1 MKKYIP
7 LLVFVLSA
15 AIGLTLTY
23 IILESERTA
32 ERQAFE
38 SLADDAVNR
47 IRERTEHNLS
57 LIAATHSFFE
67 ADNGNVSR
75 PEFQSFALGLFLK
88 GHLSGMQG
96 IGFAR
101 LIKSGEED
109 AASDIL
115 RQNYELE
122 RQIWPETTQDF
133 RTPILMLEPLD
144 LRNKAALGFDMY
156 SETTRRQAMLA
167 AAKTATVSASAP
179 VMLVQEITEEKQ
191 AGFLAFMPLM
201 AEGSSAGEVL
211 IGEDRIQGFVYA
223 PFRAGDLHKAALP
236 SPAAVPVFVQTA
248 DITDGTPQVLFASE
262 GFPEHEEKA
271 ANRVSRQ
278 IEVGGRVWEISVIE
292 SAALNDSFFY
302 WRTFMLGSVSL
313 LFSAALAVSV
323 RSRLKSREANR
334 LLKEMSEKTIQEKD
348 LMLQEMKHRIKNSIA
363 RILAIARQTAGA
375 SESLEEFNASFG
387 SRLQAMA
394 NAQDLLTRSRWEKA
408 DLRALL
414 LQELEQVFGDGAEGI
429 DLAGPSVQL
438 TETGTHA
445 LGLVFH
451 ELATNAMKYSDVFAE
466 GSRFEVAWKIAPGS
480 KGSRRL
486 ELDWIEET
494 PKEVSVPESLGFGS
508 RLMEALVAGEMGG
521 KIDRRFT
528 SRGVVVRISV
538 PLK

>member
-1 MKKYIP
+1 MKKHIP

-15 AIGLTLTY
+15 AIGLSLTY
-23 IILESERTA
+23 IILESERAA

-38 SLADDAVNR
+38 TLADDAVGR
-47 IRERTEHNLS
+47 IRQRTEHNLS

-67 ADNGNVSR
+67 ADNGRVTR

-101 LIKSGEED
+101 LIKTGEED
-109 AASDIL
+109 AASDVL
-115 RQNYELE
+115 RRNYELE
-122 RQIWPETTQDF
+122 RQIWPETDQDY

-144 LRNKAALGFDMY
+144 LRNKAALGFDMF
-156 SETTRRQAMLA
+156 SETTRREAMLA
-167 AAKTATVSASAP
+167 AAEAAAVSATSP

-191 AGFLAFMPLM
+191 AGFLAYMPLR
-201 AEGSSAGEVL
+201 AEGDADGQALV
-211 IGEDRIQGFVYA
+211 GEDRIQGFVYA

-236 SPAAVPVFVQTA
+236 SPAAVPVFVETS
-248 DITDGTPQVLFASE
+248 DITDGTPQVLFTSE
-262 GFPEHEEKA
+262 GFAEHQAEAE
-271 ANRVSRQ
+271 NRVSRQ
-278 IEVGGRVWEISVIE
+278 IEVGGRIWEITVIE
-292 SAALNDSFFY
+292 SAALSDRFLY

-323 RSRLKSREANR
+323 RSRLRAREANR
-334 LLKEMSEKTIQEKD
+334 LLREMSEKTIQEKD

-375 SESLEEFNASFG
+375 SESIEEFNTSFG

-429 DLAGPSVQL
+429 NLSGPSVQL
-438 TETGTHA
+438 TETATHA

-466 GSRFEVAWKIAPGS
+466 GSRFEVTWKIVPGS
-480 KGSRRL
+480 KGNRHL
-486 ELDWIEET
+486 ELDWVEET
-494 PKEVSVPESLGFGS
+494 PREVSAPERLGFGS

-528 SRGVVVRISV
+528 SKGVVVRISV
-538 PLK
+538 PLR

>member
-248 DITDGTPQVLFASE
+248 DITDGTSQVLFASE